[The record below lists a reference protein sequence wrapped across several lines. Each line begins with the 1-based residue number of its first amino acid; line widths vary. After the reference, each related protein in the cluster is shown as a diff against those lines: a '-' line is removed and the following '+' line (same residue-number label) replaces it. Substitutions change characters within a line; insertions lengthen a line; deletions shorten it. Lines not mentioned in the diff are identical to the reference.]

1 MIPNQS
7 KNSII
12 ITVIAISRS
21 LGMRVI
27 SEGVESI
34 HQFEYL
40 SQEGSS
46 VFQGFYFSPPVPVRL
61 FEEAWRVLTE

>member
-1 MIPNQS
+1 
-7 KNSII
+7 
-12 ITVIAISRS
+12 
-21 LGMRVI
+21 MRVI

-46 VFQGFYFSPPVPVRL
+46 VFQGFYFSPPRTS
-61 FEEAWRVLTE
+61 EII